1 MPYTNI
7 IAAIDFSPAARHVIE
22 RAVDLASHYDSR
34 LSLIHVYEY
43 FPPLDIADTPLGSV
57 SWGINEQELVELH
70 RNQLDKL
77 AAEHGDPPL
86 LHHLLTGNP
95 RDEIIRHVREQEIDL
110 IVIGSHGRRGI
121 GRLLGST
128 AAAVL
133 HHAPCDVLAV
143 RIRKHD

>member
-1 MPYTNI
+1 MSYQHI
-7 IAAIDFSPAARHVIE
+7 IAAVDFSAAAHRVLE
-22 RAVDLASHYDSR
+22 RAMDLTRRHEAR
-34 LSLIHVYEY
+34 LTLIHVFEY

-57 SWGINEQELVELH
+57 SWGVNEQELVELH
-70 RNQLDKL
+70 RQQLEKL
-77 AAEHGDPPL
+77 AARLAEPPI

-95 RDEIIRHVREQEIDL
+95 RDEIVGYAREQQADL

-143 RIRKHD
+143 RIRDDA